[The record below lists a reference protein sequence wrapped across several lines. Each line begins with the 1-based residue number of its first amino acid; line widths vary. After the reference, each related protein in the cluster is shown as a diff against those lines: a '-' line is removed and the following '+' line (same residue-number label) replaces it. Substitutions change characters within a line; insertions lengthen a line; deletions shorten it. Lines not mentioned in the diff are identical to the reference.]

1 MLLDDWDNWEEYE
14 DIVDSSF
21 LTTSLKLWSFNHL
34 DILEIDCQSRCYSMT
49 RTLMN
54 AIHNAPILETLV
66 LSNIKIKIVDVE
78 CLHTGAI
85 NLKYLELRGGEIYI
99 DERLENHQISY
110 EPAESIKTFFLT
122 SMKRTTYGFGDEGKL
137 YDNAIQS
144 WISYIG
150 IKYSQ
155 LQHLESSLAF
165 YAEDDS
171 GWHFIWEKRTIAK
184 SMEVTL
190 ANLKHVKIY
199 LVHVFPPTQ
208 RILDVIT
215 ENNVQLEK
223 FGFSLDDSDAI
234 EGTFKRTQSAQAVS
248 AIKSLSLSISF
259 EDDPLKMFPSLTNL
273 CFHLK
278 NLTGLKIACKN
289 LTNDLPLVLLS
300 VLQNLTM
307 LKSLVFE
314 ALLIMDE
321 EEVRDLI
328 YDKISNKRIIARLES
343 ISLLHFVIDGST
355 DAENLWKFF
364 KNGKP
369 SFQLHFSVLPKFEK
383 G

>member
-1 MLLDDWDNWEEYE
+1 MEYDQQILSSLSTVFPDVCALEIKNGYGFDPSERNIQQFGMLLDDWDNWEEYE

-155 LQHLESSLAF
+155 L
-165 YAEDDS
+165 
-171 GWHFIWEKRTIAK
+171 
-184 SMEVTL
+184 
-190 ANLKHVKIY
+190 
-199 LVHVFPPTQ
+199 
-208 RILDVIT
+208 
-215 ENNVQLEK
+215 
-223 FGFSLDDSDAI
+223 
-234 EGTFKRTQSAQAVS
+234 
-248 AIKSLSLSISF
+248 
-259 EDDPLKMFPSLTNL
+259 
-273 CFHLK
+273 
-278 NLTGLKIACKN
+278 
-289 LTNDLPLVLLS
+289 
-300 VLQNLTM
+300 
-307 LKSLVFE
+307 
-314 ALLIMDE
+314 
-321 EEVRDLI
+321 
-328 YDKISNKRIIARLES
+328 
-343 ISLLHFVIDGST
+343 
-355 DAENLWKFF
+355 
-364 KNGKP
+364 
-369 SFQLHFSVLPKFEK
+369 
-383 G
+383 